1 MPKQTVTL
9 RDFSGGLNSQR
20 DKRDIADN
28 ESSFCQDVIGDQVGL
43 LRTMGYGDGTP
54 RDINLSSTAS
64 FATVDNHAIENA
76 GGYGLKHFE
85 FDYNKAKSN
94 SGEHYICAIDQTG
107 NSSNTQ
113 CKVLDYTNESW
124 TNIGDISGAGVTTCQ
139 GAVIPIGNKIILH
152 DTTTNTS
159 STVKQYGYVGHKQ
172 IGLAQDSFLFTD
184 FKISPPTT
192 GNTVTNDTTFTDGT
206 FNVRIVAGDAGTGR
220 WQAGYYKF
228 GLTYIYEKKMESTV
242 YPMNTQRQIAN
253 DDCLL
258 NISVY
263 ADSDDGLSSN
273 LGQDYPPNVT
283 GGRLYWKFYDNTG
296 SRISDGEWNLLCDID
311 LTGVANQDNAYG
323 VRSKMTGHY
332 TDWTISNG
340 ASTPNAIATVTA
352 IEPSIDTYATING
365 YSSNDGNLTIGNTGD
380 GFKTGV
386 FANRRLFIA
395 NVRKT
400 TNEGVQ
406 RKHADRIMYSPV
418 NKENIFPD
426 SNFIDVAL
434 GDAEQYIKLESVGD
448 RLFAYKTNTL
458 YIINIGSPNPGGW
471 FLEATHKG
479 YGVLHPNAVIKTPF
493 GITWVNQN
501 GLYVYEGGSGIT
513 ELVGEKFLNGYKSGL
528 FNLKSWGQTITAGS
542 IIGYYA
548 KESHIII
555 ALDSR
560 STTNDQNFGGNGSD
574 VIIYDL
580 KTRSIWLGKTR
591 LHSGDV
597 FSNFDYDANGDLL
610 YYSENGNTITLRV
623 WDGEPQNSS
632 NISYQTK
639 DFDFGTPSKRK
650 KIYGFHITYK
660 SSSSTTQNN
669 VLRYALNGSTSFVD
683 SDLSSNTLNQAT
695 DFEIAKI
702 PLNDPVECQSIAL
715 QITVDSATKLEIND
729 ISIEYRPTYKRL
741 VNT

>member
-28 ESSFCQDVIGDQVGL
+28 ESSFCQDVIGDQVGV
-43 LRTMGYGDGTP
+43 LRTMGHGEGTP
-54 RDINLSSTAS
+54 RDINLSSTTS
-64 FATVDNHAIENA
+64 FATVDNHDISGA

-94 SGEHYICAIDQTG
+94 SGEHYICAIDDTG

-113 CKVLDYTNESW
+113 CKVLDYTNETW
-124 TNIGDISGAGVTTCQ
+124 TDIGDISGAGVTTCQ

-152 DTTTNTS
+152 DTTVNNS
-159 STVKQYGYVGHKQ
+159 STVKQYGYVGNKQ
-172 IGLAQDSFLFTD
+172 LGLAQDSFFFTD
-184 FKISPPTT
+184 FKISEPTAGNNVTSSTQTT
-192 GNTVTNDTTFTDGT
+192 GS
-206 FNVRIVAGDAGTGR
+206 FNVQITQGAAGSGR
-220 WQAGYYKF
+220 WQAAYYKF
-228 GLTYIYEKKMESTV
+228 GLSYIYEKKMESTV
-242 YPMNTQRQIAN
+242 FEMALAENVTN

-258 NISVY
+258 NITVY
-263 ADSDDGLSSN
+263 ADSDSGLSSN
-273 LGQDYPPNVT
+273 LGQDYPRNVT

-296 SRISDGEWNLLCDID
+296 SRLSDGEWNLLCDID
-311 LTGVANQDNAYG
+311 LTGVANQNNAYG
-323 VRSKMTGHY
+323 IRSKMTGHY
-332 TDWTISNG
+332 TNWTISNG
-340 ASTPNAIATVTA
+340 ASTPHGTATVTA
-352 IEPSIDTYATING
+352 TEPSIDTYATING
-365 YSSNDGNLTIGNTGD
+365 YSSNDGNLTIGEAGD

-386 FANRRLFIA
+386 FANRRLFVA
-395 NVRKT
+395 NVQKT

-418 NKENIFPD
+418 NKENIFPN

-434 GDAEQYIKLESVGD
+434 GDAEAYIKLESVGD

-479 YGVLHPNAVIKTPF
+479 YGVLHPSAVMKTPF

-513 ELVGEKFLNGYKSGL
+513 ELVGEKFLNGYKAGL
-528 FNLKSWGQTITAGS
+528 FNLNSWGKTITAGS

-548 KESHIII
+548 KESHIIV

-560 STTNDQNFGGNGSD
+560 STTNNTNFGGNGSD

-580 KTRSIWLGKTR
+580 KTRSIWLGKNR
-591 LHSGDV
+591 LKSGEV

-610 YYSENGNTITLRV
+610 YYSEDGSGTITLRA

-639 DFDFGTPSKRK
+639 DFDFNTPSKRK
-650 KIYGFHITYK
+650 KIYGFYVTYK
-660 SSSSTTQNN
+660 STATSIANALS
-669 VLRYALNGSTSFVD
+669 YAINGSTTYATTN
-683 SDLSSNTLNQAT
+683 LTNNTLDVAS
-695 DFEIAKI
+695 DFEIAEI
-702 PLNDPVECQSIAL
+702 TLSSPVECQSLSVKISS
-715 QITVDSATKLEIND
+715 IGEATQLLIND
-729 ISIEYRPTYKRL
+729 ISIEYRTLYKNL
-741 VNT
+741 EST

>member
-1 MPKQTVTL
+1 MPKQTATL
-9 RDFSGGLNSQR
+9 RDFSGGLNNQR

-28 ESSFCQDVIGDQVGL
+28 ESSFCQDVIGDQVGV
-43 LRTMGYGDGTP
+43 LRNMGDGDGTP
-54 RDINLSSTAS
+54 RDAGHATSAAS
-64 FATVDNHAIENA
+64 FATVGSHAIENA
-76 GGYGLKHFE
+76 GGHGLKHFE

-94 SGEHYICAIDQTG
+94 TGEHYICAIDQTG

-113 CKVLDYTNESW
+113 CKVLDYTNETW
-124 TNIGDISGAGVTTCQ
+124 TSIGDISGAGVTSCQ

-152 DTTTNTS
+152 DTSLNNS
-159 STVKQYGYVGHKQ
+159 STVKQYSYVGYKQ
-172 IGLAQDSFLFTD
+172 LGLAQDSFLFTG
-184 FKISPPTT
+184 FKISPPDS
-192 GNTVTNDTTFTDGT
+192 GNLVTSASYQDGS
-206 FNVRIVAGDAGTGR
+206 FNVEIDQGSAGTGR

-228 GLTYIYEKKMESTV
+228 GLTFIYEKRMESTV
-242 YPMNTQRQIAN
+242 FEMSTAKNITN

-258 NISVY
+258 NITVY
-263 ADSDDGLSSN
+263 ASSQNGLSSN
-273 LGQDYPPNVT
+273 LGQDYFNNVT
-283 GGRLYWKFYDNTG
+283 GGRLYWKLYDNTG
-296 SRISDGEWNLLCDID
+296 SRVNDSEWNLLADID
-311 LTGVANQDNAYG
+311 ITGVSGQNNAFG
-323 VRSKMTGHY
+323 VRSKMSGDY
-332 TDWTISNG
+332 KDWTITNG
-340 ASTPNAIATVTA
+340 ASTPLGNVTVTA

-365 YSSNDGNLTIGNTGD
+365 YSSNEGNLTIGNAGD

-386 FANRRLFIA
+386 FANRRLFVA
-395 NVRKT
+395 NVKKT
-400 TNEGVQ
+400 TNEGVR
-406 RKHADRIMYSPV
+406 RKHADRIMYTPI

-426 SNFIDVAL
+426 NNFIDVAL
-434 GDAEQYIKLESVGD
+434 GDAEAYMRLESVGD
-448 RLFAYKTNTL
+448 RLFAYKFNTL

-513 ELVGEKFLNGYKSGL
+513 ELVGEKFLNGYKDGL
-528 FNLKSWGQTITAGS
+528 FNLKSWAKLITAGS
-542 IIGYYA
+542 IIGYYG

-580 KTRSIWLGKTR
+580 KTRSIWLGKNR

-610 YYSENGNTITLRV
+610 YYSENSDTITLRT
-623 WDGEPQNSS
+623 WRGEPQDSS
-632 NISYQTK
+632 NIVYQTK

-702 PLNDPVECQSIAL
+702 PLDDPVECQSIAL

-741 VNT
+741 INT